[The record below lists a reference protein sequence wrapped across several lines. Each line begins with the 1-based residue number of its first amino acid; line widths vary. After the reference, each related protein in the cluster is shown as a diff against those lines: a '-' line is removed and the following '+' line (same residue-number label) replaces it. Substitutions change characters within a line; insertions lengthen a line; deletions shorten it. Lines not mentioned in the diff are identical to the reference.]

1 MNTIA
6 ECERD
11 DALRD
16 VQIACSE
23 YGMPIRVE
31 LRLESDVRRDLYGS
45 VKGRSAETD
54 EFEISAL
61 PFTNNPDRRE
71 LEKAGLREYADAMA
85 YTSTKDWTDRGWTFA
100 TIDAERTTIVRGDI
114 RYRIVEKNAHS
125 QFLDAF
131 LYVVLNLRRL

>member
-6 ECERD
+6 ICERD

-16 VQIACSE
+16 IQVMCDE
-23 YGMPIRVE
+23 YGMPVKVE
-31 LRLESDVRRDLYGS
+31 LRVEDDVRRDLYGS

-54 EFEISAL
+54 EFTIGAL
-61 PFTNNPDRRE
+61 PFTNNPDRRQ
-71 LEKAGLREYADAMA
+71 LDKAGLRENADAMA
-85 YTSTKDWTDRGWTFA
+85 YTATQAWIDNGWA
-100 TIDAERTTIVRGDI
+100 YEDIDSERTTIIQGDT
-114 RYRIVEKNAHS
+114 RYRIVETNAHS

>member
-6 ECERD
+6 TCERD

-16 VQIACSE
+16 VQIMCGE
-23 YGMPIRVE
+23 YGMPVKVE
-31 LRLESDVRRDLYGS
+31 LRLESDVRRDRYGS

-54 EFEISAL
+54 EFTIGAF
-61 PFTNNPDRRE
+61 PFTNNPDRRQ
-71 LEKAGLREYADAMA
+71 LDKAGLRENADAMA
-85 YTSTKDWTDRGWTFA
+85 YTATQDWVDNGWTYDD
-100 TIDAERTTIVRGDI
+100 IDAERTTIVQGDT
-114 RYRIVEKNAHS
+114 RYRIVETNAHS

>member
-6 ECERD
+6 VCERD

-16 VQIACSE
+16 VQVACDE
-23 YGMPIRVE
+23 YGLSIKVE
-31 LRLESDVRRDLYGS
+31 LRLESDVRRDRYGS

-54 EFEISAL
+54 EFTIGAL
-61 PFTNNPDRRE
+61 PFTNNPDRRQ
-71 LEKAGLREYADAMA
+71 LDKAGLREYADAMA
-85 YTSTKDWTDRGWTFA
+85 YTATQDWIDHGWTYES
-100 TIDAERTTIVRGDI
+100 IDAERTTIIQGDT

-131 LYVVLNLRRL
+131 LYVILNLRRL